1 MGLDQETPREFC
13 KLELSVLFFIENNVL
28 PNPQANYEN
37 KNIPTD
43 TVAEAAVTKN
53 VNIKDIFLLLPDDAF
68 PLEGISIAH
77 RKLLLKHIGEEQAFD
92 ISPTPVDVCDVKNGF
107 LSLNGMQF
115 GWEMSYWNM
124 QDGRKLVAIN
134 KGTETGSYI
143 RVFFYQNGALSEDQN
158 DQWGA
163 QQNYIL
169 SDFIDVAQ
177 LPSAVQ
183 TFAQQQFSKGAY
195 SLYYQLPQKGTSL
208 TVDIDAYLFMLDYD
222 EEFEIPDEAVK
233 SVTLKWK
240 NEKWQR

>member
-1 MGLDQETPREFC
+1 MKIKIYLLTLLVLLTACTDEG
-13 KLELSVLFFIENNVL
+13 KASVAAEQLVAVE
-28 PNPQANYEN
+28 QKY
-37 KNIPTD
+37 D

-92 ISPTPVDVCDVKNGF
+92 ISPTPIDVCDVKNGF

-124 QDGRKLVAIN
+124 QGARKLVAIN
-134 KGTETGSYI
+134 KGTETGSKV
-143 RVFFYQNGALSEDQN
+143 RVFFYQNGTLSEDQN
-158 DQWGA
+158 YQLGG
-163 QQNYIL
+163 QKNYTL
-169 SDFIDVAQ
+169 NDFIDVAQ

-208 TVDIDAYLFMLDYD
+208 TVGIDAYLFMLDYD

-233 SVTLKWK
+233 SVTLKWE
-240 NEKWQR
+240 NEKWER